1 MRKALALLTALAIS
15 VPADAASSRAAAL
28 HAQAAPHALG
38 WMPAFKAG
46 SFSLAAPTSPRA
58 SLLPTLLT
66 TDAVS
71 PAAALELSPGAALAQ
86 GPAVAVLSQASTL
99 PRPEGTIGSV
109 AGRLSSFY
117 DGGFQK
123 ADASS
128 PVLELKGKPGG
139 SGLSRR
145 TGKPGRRLEKL
156 AVPGLLGLSA
166 LLFADQAFAGGA
178 FGRVLSAPLAA
189 VLPALSQA
197 SYWAANVLAFVF
209 IFPQIYTMMKNGS
222 AKISRATLA
231 VGLASTSAMTL
242 DFAYDGQALMTYRN
256 LALAAG
262 FGAGLLLKS
271 WFDHRRADRM
281 VKAAPDA
288 DSRHFRVGKLKLQ
301 VPATVKT
308 VAIATAIAGAL
319 FILGPAALAWAP
331 NLLWMRGLMV
341 PLQIASGLGLIYLMF
356 PQLLK
361 IERDGAVGDASKTMV
376 QGYLGT
382 RSIWVWSFATA
393 LSITAGYSAAGL
405 PVLLAFVCAVF
416 PLSWLLLR
424 WASKL
429 RIPSLPEKVRL
440 WRWELSRSQL
450 ESIAAFAAIS
460 AAVLGLTGLGY
471 GLIGT
476 MLDVPAAGSGRF
488 LMYLFYLVQNVV
500 ATLVTMKTLRA
511 FSRAKK

>member
-1 MRKALALLTALAIS
+1 MRKALALLTASILC
-15 VPADAASSRAAAL
+15 VPADAAPFRAIALQTRSLGYHGAAQGRLPSLKTGSS
-28 HAQAAPHALG
+28 
-38 WMPAFKAG
+38 F
-46 SFSLAAPTSPRA
+46 LAATPSLHSRLIPTT
-58 SLLPTLLT
+58 PTPGV
-66 TDAVS
+66 VS
-71 PAAALELSPGAALAQ
+71 PAASPELVLDAALAE
-86 GPAVAVLSQASTL
+86 GPAVALLPQTIALS
-99 PRPEGTIGSV
+99 RPEGKGTL

-117 DGGFQK
+117 DGGFRK
-123 ADASS
+123 TDAGS
-128 PVLELKGKPGG
+128 PVLGLKDNSSGN
-139 SGLSRR
+139 GLSPR
-145 TGKPGRRLEKL
+145 GKKPGRRLERY

-166 LLFADQAFAGGA
+166 LLFADQAFGGG
-178 FGRVLSAPLAA
+178 FGAVLASPIAA
-189 VLPALSQA
+189 VLPLLSQA

-231 VGLASTSAMTL
+231 VGLASTAAMTL

-271 WFDHRRADRM
+271 WFDRR
-281 VKAAPDA
+281 KASAVPDA
-288 DSRHFRVGKLKLQ
+288 KAHYFRVGKWKLQ

-308 VAIATAIAGAL
+308 VGIATAIAGAL

-331 NLLWMRGLMV
+331 SLVWMRGLMV

-361 IERDGAVGDASKTMV
+361 IEREGAVGDASKTMV

-429 RIPSLPEKVRL
+429 RLPRLPEKVRVL
-440 WRWELSRSQL
+440 RWEFSRERI
-450 ESIAAFAAIS
+450 ESVAAFAAIS
-460 AAVLGLTGLGY
+460 AAVLSMTTVGY
-471 GLIGT
+471 GVMGAI
-476 MLDVPAAGSGRF
+476 LDVPAAESGRF
-488 LMYLFYLVQNVV
+488 MMYLFYLVQNVV
-500 ATLVTMKTLRA
+500 ATLVTLLTLRA